1 MPYIIT
7 SACMSSRDR
16 SCVAV
21 CPVDCI
27 HETEQM
33 LVIDPVECI
42 DCGACVPECP
52 VEAIYR
58 DDEVPAEEM
67 AYIDINAAIVDGSG
81 SVDRMLS
88 RHIARG

>member
-1 MPYIIT
+1 MPYVIT
-7 SACMSSRDR
+7 SPCIASRDR
-16 SCVAV
+16 SCVEV

-27 HETEQM
+27 HEAEQM

-67 AYIDINAAIVDGSG
+67 PYVEINAAIVDGSA
-81 SVDRMLS
+81 SVDDLLT

>member
-1 MPYIIT
+1 MPYVIT
-7 SACMSSRDR
+7 SPCISSRDR

-27 HETEQM
+27 HEAEQM

-67 AYIDINAAIVDGSG
+67 AYVEINAAITDGSA

-88 RHIARG
+88 RHIASG